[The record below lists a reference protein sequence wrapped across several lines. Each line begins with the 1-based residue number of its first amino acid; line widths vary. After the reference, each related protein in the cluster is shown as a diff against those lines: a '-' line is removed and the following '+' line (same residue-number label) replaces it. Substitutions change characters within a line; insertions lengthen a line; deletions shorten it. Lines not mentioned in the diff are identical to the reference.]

1 MALRLRRG
9 TDAQR
14 QLITPLEGELIFAT
28 DTKLLYA
35 GDGTTAGG
43 VAVTG
48 AGGGGVTTLQLL
60 TDTDIGT
67 PEDNQVLT
75 YNSGTSKWV
84 AANNSGAGSL
94 GLNDLSNVFIGGDL
108 YPGDILMADGAG
120 NFQPQSFADFFDE
133 QQNYK
138 INIVG
143 DDSTIILNT
152 DNNALNGSTITAT
165 TGFVGNVTGDITGNS
180 TGTHTGPVVGD
191 VSGSIFGDDSSILV
205 DGVNSRINIDNGSIY
220 AVDGVLRNRND
231 FNINIG
237 AIGDAEATGLKVTVV
252 DNSPPI
258 DMIGL
263 AQGGFGGAFKMA
275 FTGYHGALDT
285 PTQGAAGDYLGG
297 IQARSLDGSTG
308 NLVPSSVVTFQ
319 IDPASTV
326 ATDTAKG
333 MIRLINNN
341 GTASAPVLVA
351 TSIASNGD
359 MAIANTVG
367 YSPLATLDVNGFA
380 KLAVLTAEP
389 TTPAEGMIAIADGST
404 WDPSGAAP
412 TKKQT
417 VVYLGSAWVQIAIE
431 A

>member
-60 TDTDIGT
+60 TDTDISA

-108 YPGDILMADGAG
+108 YAGDILMCDGAG
-120 NFQPQSFADFFDE
+120 NFQPQSFTDFFDE

-165 TGFVGNVTGDITGNS
+165 TGFVGDVTGDITGNVTGNLTGNAAGAH
-180 TGTHTGPVVGD
+180 TGTLDGD
-191 VSGSIFGDDSSILV
+191 VSGSVFGDDSSILV
-205 DGVNSRINIDNGSIY
+205 DGINNTISCVSLGATQINTSDITATIADNVSVKSHY
-220 AVDGVLRNRND
+220 L
-231 FNINIG
+231 
-237 AIGDAEATGLKVTVV
+237 VV
-252 DNSPPI
+252 EN
-258 DMIGL
+258 
-263 AQGGFGGAFKMA
+263 FGG
-275 FTGYHGALDT
+275 TGSNADATTIGT
-285 PTQGAAGDYLGG
+285 EISRGTSAAPATMQVGDYLG
-297 IQARSLDGSTG
+297 
-308 NLVPSSVVTFQ
+308 VVTM
-319 IDPASTV
+319 A
-326 ATDTAKG
+326 AY
-333 MIRLINNN
+333 N
-341 GTASAPVLVA
+341 GTAMAVKSQIA
-351 TSIASNGD
+351 TIVDTVTGTNTLPTK
-359 MAIANTVG
+359 MALTIHDFNSG
-367 YSPLATLDVNGFA
+367 YTTSATLDSRGTFEAPTFKAIPYADAAARDAQVG
-380 KLAVLTAEP
+380 TAE
-389 TTPAEGMIAIADGST
+389 AGMII
-404 WDPSGAAP
+404 
-412 TKKQT
+412 
-417 VVYLGSAWVQIAIE
+417 YLTDTNKLQCYNGTAWTNLF
-431 A
+431 

>member
-143 DDSTIILNT
+143 DDSTIMINT
-152 DNNALNGSTITAT
+152 DNNNIVGSVITANS
-165 TGFVGNVTGDITGNS
+165 GFVGDL
-180 TGTHTGPVVGD
+180 TGTVEGAVIGD
-191 VSGSIFGDDSSILV
+191 LKGSVFGDDSSILV
-205 DGVNSRINIDNGSIY
+205 DGVNNTITAASLNTNLIQAVGDTSIVLENAFRTPLQIKSVTTGTLGGYPYLDINSVKGSFDNPIGIVAGEVAGAWKISGY
-220 AVDGVLRNRND
+220 VDGITD
-231 FNINIG
+231 AS
-237 AIGDAEATGLKVTVV
+237 AIVGV
-252 DNSPPI
+252 
-258 DMIGL
+258 
-263 AQGGFGGAFKMA
+263 
-275 FTGYHGALDT
+275 
-285 PTQGAAGDYLGG
+285 
-297 IQARSLDGSTG
+297 GS
-308 NLVPSSVVTFQ
+308 F
-319 IDPASTV
+319 AST
-326 ATDTAKG
+326 ATMTDDNPESVFTLVTGGGGTSFNLFNFDQTGQFKAPGPVTPGVFADPTA
-333 MIRLINNN
+333 RN
-341 GTASAPVLVA
+341 A
-351 TSIASNGD
+351 
-359 MAIANTVG
+359 AI
-367 YSPLATLDVNGFA
+367 
-380 KLAVLTAEP
+380 
-389 TTPAEGMIAIADGST
+389 TTPAAGMIVFLTDST
-404 WDPSGAAP
+404 GASGAA
-412 TKKQT
+412 KHQG
-417 VVYLGSAWVQIAIE
+417 YDGSSWNDLY
-431 A
+431 